1 MLKTQKGF
9 TLIELV
15 MVIVILGILAAV
27 AIPKYLDL
35 STQATTNAVLANEG
49 AVRSAFTIAFAHHRV
64 LNLAASGGAAGDTQ
78 YITNCA
84 SALAY
89 LAPPTAWPAGTSC
102 VDAPTTIHWQDN
114 VTTSVVSSETLTAPA
129 TF

>member
-1 MLKTQKGF
+1 MVRTQKGF

-35 STQATTNAVLANEG
+35 STQANAAAVTANK
-49 AVRSAFTIAFAHHRV
+49 ANVRSAFSIAFASHR
-64 LNLAASGGAAGDTQ
+64 LAGLAASGVTPGSNQ
-78 YITNCA
+78 YVTDCA

-89 LAPPTAWPAGTSC
+89 LTPATAWPTGTSC
-102 VDAPTTIHWQDN
+102 AGSTITWQDT
-114 VTTSVVSSETLTAPA
+114 TTSLISAETNTTPA
-129 TF
+129 SIP